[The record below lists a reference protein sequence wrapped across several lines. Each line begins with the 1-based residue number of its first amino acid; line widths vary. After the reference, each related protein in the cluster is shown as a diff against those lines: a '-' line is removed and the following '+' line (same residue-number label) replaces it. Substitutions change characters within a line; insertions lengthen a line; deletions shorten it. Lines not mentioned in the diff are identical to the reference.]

1 MLNDLQLLRM
11 LNKSSLKDAMANK
24 KEKFVCRDFLQI
36 FLGTFLSLLKA
47 QIVRVSHSFSEIYFS
62 FLKTEPRPNLKAF

>member
-11 LNKSSLKDAMANK
+11 LNKSSLKGAMANK

-36 FLGTFLSLLKA
+36 FLAPFLSLLKA
-47 QIVRVSHSFSEIYFS
+47 QIVRVSHSLFEIYFS
-62 FLKTEPRPNLKAF
+62 FLKTEPRPNLKVF